1 MLATSAETLAF
12 LAEVPK
18 ETWSAVGT
26 GFGLF
31 ILAVAG
37 TVASRR
43 GAADKR
49 AQPVSTPLPSPSP
62 AGGVTFLAD
71 GDVEKAILGE
81 LRGIRGDLARWVE
94 AADRRREAAERHSLE
109 DENDDLRERVAALK
123 AGQGVTHDNQG
134 DIRSDIAALKDMIER
149 LEVH

>member
-1 MLATSAETLAF
+1 M
-12 LAEVPK
+12 PK
-18 ETWSAVGT
+18 ETWSTVGT

-37 TVASRR
+37 TVAGRR

-49 AQPVSTPLPSPSP
+49 AQPASTPLPAPSP

-71 GDVEKAILGE
+71 GDTEKAILAE
-81 LRGIRGDLARWVE
+81 VRGIRGDLARWAE

-109 DENDDLRERVAALK
+109 DENDGLRGQIAALK

-134 DIRSDIAALKDMIER
+134 GIRSDIAALKDMIR
-149 LEVH
+149 GLEVH